1 MKRQTRGRE
10 ERREEET
17 VCEAEQRKRRVSC
30 PSLLLPLCRSPSST
44 TLFVLPSF
52 IRLRYTGCNGG
63 KKGGERGKGRERRD
77 RDTERE
83 RGENGKV
90 LSFFWMSQAQV
101 RRRGRTNR
109 KPGSGRKKKR
119 EGGRGEERDR
129 AKERGRGSDDGLA
142 GREHEDP
149 KRGQRENDKGER
161 GGGFDWK
168 GRQRGLFPFTNVFS
182 VLRSAR
188 TFRCSCARAHPR

>member
-1 MKRQTRGRE
+1 MQRRE
-10 ERREEET
+10 ERRRRRRRREERE
-17 VCEAEQRKRRVSC
+17 
-30 PSLLLPLCRSPSST
+30 
-44 TLFVLPSF
+44 
-52 IRLRYTGCNGG
+52 
-63 KKGGERGKGRERRD
+63 ERRD

-83 RGENGKV
+83 AGEENGKV

-109 KPGSGRKKKR
+109 KPGSGRKKKGERER
-119 EGGRGEERDR
+119 EGEEKRDR
-129 AKERGRGSDDGLA
+129 AKERGGSSSDGLA

-168 GRQRGLFPFTNVFS
+168 GRQRGLFPFTSVFS

-188 TFRCSCARAHPR
+188 TFRCSCARAH